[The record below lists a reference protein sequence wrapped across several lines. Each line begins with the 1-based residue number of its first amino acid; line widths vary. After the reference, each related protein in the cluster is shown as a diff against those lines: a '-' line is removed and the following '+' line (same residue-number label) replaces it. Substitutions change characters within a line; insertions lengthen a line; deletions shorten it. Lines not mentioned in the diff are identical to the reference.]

1 MIRRSLL
8 SLALA
13 LTMPSTAAIAQG
25 DSWISYGK
33 QLVEANCA
41 ACHGISL
48 TDASSHPD
56 APPFRTLGER
66 YPIDALEE
74 SFVEGIFTGHPD
86 MPQFVAT
93 PRQINAIID
102 YIGSLTIKN

>member
-1 MIRRSLL
+1 MTKSFL
-8 SLALA
+8 LALA
-13 LTMPSTAAIAQG
+13 MTLPASAALAQG
-25 DSWISYGK
+25 DSWIAYGK

-41 ACHGISL
+41 ACHGIGL
-48 TDASSHPD
+48 TGDSSHPD

-74 SFVEGIFTGHPD
+74 SFVEGISTGHPD